1 MSKWK
6 PSQSDIDW
14 TRNHINKIN
23 EGGKWVIPAANDSV
37 ITIRHSTKSY
47 DAVITETEPGGVET
61 MLRTLTVLKE
71 LGYLG
76 DSIIYTNNILK
87 NAGQNLRKFQE
98 DNA

>member
-1 MSKWK
+1 MSEWK

-14 TRNHINKIN
+14 TRDHIQQLS
-23 EGGKWVIPAANDSV
+23 EGGKWVIPAANNSE

-47 DAVITETEPGGVET
+47 DAVITATDPGGINT
-61 MLRTLTVLKE
+61 MMRTLTVLKE

-76 DSIIYTNNILK
+76 DSIIYTNGISIDVDFM
-87 NAGQNLRKFQE
+87 KFQE

>member
-14 TRNHINKIN
+14 TRNHIRQFT
-23 EGGKWVIPAANDSV
+23 EGGKWVTPAANNSE

-47 DAVITETEPGGVET
+47 DAVITATDPSGINT
-61 MLRTLTVLKE
+61 MMRTLTVLKE

-76 DSIIYTNNILK
+76 DSIIYTNGISIDVDFM
-87 NAGQNLRKFQE
+87 KFQE